1 MSFFRHST
9 LRLLTFD
16 LIMAKIVPFKA
27 VRPTRDKVCLVTCRS
42 YDEYSA
48 AELAAQLDFNP
59 LSFLHILKPAYTNQ
73 ETVSFEKRYRQVHQ
87 KYQEFKNEIIL
98 VKDKKPA
105 IYIHKIITKTHSFT
119 GLIVGTSVEDYRNN
133 IIKKHED
140 ILAFRV
146 KLLKDYMKY
155 SEFNTEPVLMT
166 YPDNKTIENW
176 IFNCTQKLA
185 DFEFSTTEKEI
196 HYLWKIEDSLEIDW
210 LQNIFAKT
218 ESLYI
223 ADGHHRTEALKLLS
237 EENENPENAAKDYIL
252 SYLISE
258 NNVKIY
264 EFNRL
269 IKDLNGYSK
278 EDFIKELNKNF
289 IIENKHQ
296 QPFKPAEKH
305 QFGMYLDNEFY
316 SLILRKENAF
326 FNTALDSLDT
336 QILYKKVLLPLLA
349 IKDLRNDERIEYVS
363 GKQSV
368 LEVKHKIDQGEF
380 EIGFILFP
388 SNIGEIKAL
397 ADAHLI
403 MPPKSTYIEPK
414 FRSGLVIYEL

>member
-1 MSFFRHST
+1 
-9 LRLLTFD
+9 
-16 LIMAKIVPFKA
+16 MAKIVPFKA

-42 YDEYSA
+42 YEEYVN

-73 ETVSFEKRYRQVHQ
+73 ESVSFEKRYRQVHQ
-87 KYQEFKNEIIL
+87 KYEDFKNEVIL

-105 IYIHKIITKTHSFT
+105 LYIHKIVTKTQSFT
-119 GLIVGTSVEDYRNN
+119 GIIAGTSVADYQND

-140 ILAFRV
+140 IIAFRV
-146 KLLKDYMKY
+146 RLLKEYMKY
-155 SEFNTEPVLMT
+155 SRFNTEPVLMT

-185 DFEFSTTEKEI
+185 DFEFSTTKKEI
-196 HYLWKIEDSLEIDW
+196 HYLWKIEDTLEINW
-210 LQNIFAKT
+210 LQNIFEKT

-237 EENENPENAAKDYIL
+237 EENKGAENQATNHIL
-252 SYLISE
+252 SYLIAE

-269 IKDLNGYSK
+269 VKDLNGLSK
-278 EDFIKELNKNF
+278 EDFLIALAKDFTVNNKL
-289 IIENKHQ
+289 Q
-296 QPFKPAEKH
+296 QPFQPTEKH
-305 QFGMYLDNEFY
+305 QFGMYLDTEFY
-316 SLILRKENAF
+316 SLDLKSKNENF
-326 FNTALDSLDT
+326 ETALDSLDT
-336 QILYKKVLLPLLA
+336 QILYKKVLLPILA
-349 IKDLRNDERIEYVS
+349 IEDLRNDERIEYLS

-368 LEVKHKIDQGEF
+368 QEVKNKIDQGEF
-380 EIGFILFP
+380 EIGFIMYP
-388 SNIGEIKAL
+388 SNISEIKAL
-397 ADAHLI
+397 ADANLI

-414 FRSGLVIYEL
+414 FRSGLVVYEL

>member
-1 MSFFRHST
+1 
-9 LRLLTFD
+9 
-16 LIMAKIVPFKA
+16 MAKIVPFEA

-42 YDEYSA
+42 YEEYVN

-73 ETVSFEKRYRQVHQ
+73 ETVSFKKRYRQVYQ
-87 KYQEFKNEIIL
+87 KYQQFRNELIL

-105 IYIHKIITKTHSFT
+105 IYIHKIVTKTHSFT
-119 GLIVGTSVEDYRNN
+119 GIIVGTTVEDYRNN
-133 IIKKHED
+133 VIKKHED

-146 KLLKDYMKY
+146 QLLKDYMKY
-155 SEFNTEPVLMT
+155 AEFNTEPVLMT

-176 IFNCTQKLA
+176 IYNCTQKLA
-185 DFEFSTTEKEI
+185 DFEFSTTKKEI
-196 HYLWKIEDSLEIDW
+196 HYLWKIEDSLEISW
-210 LQNIFAKT
+210 LQNIFEKT

-237 EENENPENAAKDYIL
+237 EENKEPENSAKDYIL

-269 IKDLNGYSK
+269 VKDLNGFSK
-278 EDFIKELNKNF
+278 EDFINELSTSF
-289 IIENKHQ
+289 VIENKYKEPF
-296 QPFKPAEKH
+296 QPSEKH
-305 QFGMYLDNEFY
+305 QFGMYLDNDFY
-316 SLILRKENAF
+316 SLILRKENEVF
-326 FNTALDSLDT
+326 ETALESLDT
-336 QILYKKVLLPLLA
+336 QILYKKVLLPLLG
-349 IKDLRNDERIEYVS
+349 IEDLRNDERIEYIS
-363 GKQSV
+363 GKQSI
-368 LEVKHKIDQGEF
+368 LEVKQKIDQGEF
-380 EIGFILFP
+380 EVGFILFP
-388 SNIGEIKAL
+388 SNIEEIKAL
-397 ADAHLI
+397 ADTNLI

>member
-1 MSFFRHST
+1 
-9 LRLLTFD
+9 
-16 LIMAKIVPFKA
+16 MAKIIPFKA

-42 YDEYSA
+42 YEEYVN

-105 IYIHKIITKTHSFT
+105 IYIHKIVTKTHSFT
-119 GLIVGTSVEDYRNN
+119 GIIVGTSVDDYRNN
-133 IIKKHED
+133 NIKKHED
-140 ILAFRV
+140 IIAFRV
-146 KLLKDYMKY
+146 RLLKEYMKY

-176 IFNCTQKLA
+176 IYNCTQKLA
-185 DFEFSTTEKEI
+185 DFEFSTTKKEI
-196 HYLWKIEDSLEIDW
+196 HYLWKIEDTLEINW
-210 LQNIFAKT
+210 LQNIFEKI
-218 ESLYI
+218 EHLYI
-223 ADGHHRTEALKLLS
+223 ADGHHRTEASKLLS
-237 EENENPENAAKDYIL
+237 DENKDPKNTAKDFLL

-269 IKDLNGYSK
+269 IKDLNGCSK
-278 EDFIKELNKNF
+278 EDFIKNLEQYF
-289 IIENKHQ
+289 VVENKHQ
-296 QPFKPAEKH
+296 QLYQPTEKH

-316 SLILRKENAF
+316 RLILRKEHSVF
-326 FNTALDSLDT
+326 ETALDSLDA
-336 QILYKKVLLPLLA
+336 QILYKKVLLPILA
-349 IKDLRNDERIEYVS
+349 IEDLRNDERIEYIS
-363 GKQSV
+363 GKQSI
-368 LEVKHKIDQGEF
+368 LEIKQKIDQGEF
-380 EIGFILFP
+380 EVGFILFP
-388 SNIGEIKAL
+388 SNIKEIKDL
-397 ADAHLI
+397 ADANLI

>member
-1 MSFFRHST
+1 
-9 LRLLTFD
+9 
-16 LIMAKIVPFKA
+16 MAKIVPFQA

-42 YDEYSA
+42 YEEYVN

-73 ETVSFEKRYRQVHQ
+73 ESVSFEKRYRQVHQ
-87 KYQEFKNEIIL
+87 KYEDFKNEVIL

-105 IYIHKIITKTHSFT
+105 LYIHKIVTKTQSFT
-119 GLIVGTSVEDYRNN
+119 GIIAGTSVADYQND

-140 ILAFRV
+140 IIAFRV
-146 KLLKDYMKY
+146 RLLKDYMKY
-155 SEFNTEPVLMT
+155 SRFNTEPVLMT

-185 DFEFSTTEKEI
+185 DFEFSTTKKEI
-196 HYLWKIEDSLEIDW
+196 HYLWKIEDPLEINW
-210 LQNIFAKT
+210 LQNIFEKT
-218 ESLYI
+218 KSLYI

-237 EENENPENAAKDYIL
+237 EENQDTENHTTNHIL
-252 SYLISE
+252 SYLIAE

-269 IKDLNGYSK
+269 VKDLNGLSK
-278 EDFIKELNKNF
+278 EDFLIALAKDFTVKNKL
-289 IIENKHQ
+289 Q
-296 QPFKPAEKH
+296 QPFQPAEKH

-316 SLILRKENAF
+316 SLDLKSKNENF
-326 FNTALDSLDT
+326 QTALDSLDT
-336 QILYKKVLLPLLA
+336 QILYKKVLLPILA
-349 IKDLRNDERIEYVS
+349 IEDLRNDERIEYLS

-368 LEVKHKIDQGEF
+368 LEVKNKIDQGEF
-380 EIGFILFP
+380 EIGFIMFP
-388 SNIGEIKAL
+388 SNISEIKAL
-397 ADAHLI
+397 ADANLI

-414 FRSGLVIYEL
+414 FRSGLVVYEL

>member
-1 MSFFRHST
+1 
-9 LRLLTFD
+9 
-16 LIMAKIVPFKA
+16 MAKIVPFKA

-42 YDEYSA
+42 YEEYVN

-105 IYIHKIITKTHSFT
+105 IYIHKIVTKTHSFT
-119 GLIVGTSVEDYRNN
+119 GIIVGTSVEDYRNN
-133 IIKKHED
+133 NIKKHED
-140 ILAFRV
+140 IIAFRV
-146 KLLKDYMKY
+146 RLLKEYMKH

-185 DFEFSTTEKEI
+185 DFEFSTTKKEI
-196 HYLWKIEDSLEIDW
+196 HYLWKIEDALEINW
-210 LQNIFAKT
+210 LQNIFEKV
-218 ESLYI
+218 EHLYI
-223 ADGHHRTEALKLLS
+223 ADGHHRTEASKLLS
-237 EENENPENAAKDYIL
+237 DENKDPENTAKDYLL

-269 IKDLNGYSK
+269 IKDLNGLSK
-278 EDFIKELNKNF
+278 EDFIKNLEQHFVVK
-289 IIENKHQ
+289 NKHQ
-296 QPFKPAEKH
+296 QLFQPTEKH
-305 QFGMYLDNEFY
+305 QLGMYLDNEFY
-316 SLILRKENAF
+316 RLSLRKEHVVF
-326 FNTALDSLDT
+326 ETALDSLDA
-336 QILYKKVLLPLLA
+336 QILYKKVLLPILA
-349 IKDLRNDERIEYVS
+349 IEDLRNDERIEYIS
-363 GKQSV
+363 GKQSI
-368 LEVKHKIDQGEF
+368 LEIKQKIDQGEF
-380 EIGFILFP
+380 EVGFILFP
-388 SNIGEIKAL
+388 SNIKEVKAL
-397 ADAHLI
+397 ADDNLI

>member
-1 MSFFRHST
+1 
-9 LRLLTFD
+9 
-16 LIMAKIVPFKA
+16 MAKIVPFQA

-42 YDEYSA
+42 YEEYVN

-73 ETVSFEKRYRQVHQ
+73 ESVSFEKRYRQVHQ
-87 KYQEFKNEIIL
+87 KYEDFKNEVIL

-105 IYIHKIITKTHSFT
+105 LYIHKIVTKTQSFT
-119 GLIVGTSVEDYRNN
+119 GIIAGTSVADYQND

-140 ILAFRV
+140 IIAFRV
-146 KLLKDYMKY
+146 RLLKDYMKY
-155 SEFNTEPVLMT
+155 SRFNTEPVLMT

-185 DFEFSTTEKEI
+185 DFEFSTTKKEI
-196 HYLWKIEDSLEIDW
+196 HYLWKIEDTLEINW
-210 LQNIFAKT
+210 LQNIFEKT

-237 EENENPENAAKDYIL
+237 EENQDDENQATSHIL
-252 SYLISE
+252 SYLIAE

-269 IKDLNGYSK
+269 VKDLNGLSK
-278 EDFIKELNKNF
+278 EDFLIALAKDFIVNNKL
-289 IIENKHQ
+289 Q
-296 QPFKPAEKH
+296 QPFQPTEKH
-305 QFGMYLDNEFY
+305 QFGMYLDTEFY
-316 SLILRKENAF
+316 SLDLKSKNENF
-326 FNTALDSLDT
+326 ETALDSLDT
-336 QILYKKVLLPLLA
+336 QILYKKVLLPILG
-349 IKDLRNDERIEYVS
+349 IEDLRNDERIEYLS

-368 LEVKHKIDQGEF
+368 LEVKNKIDQGEF
-380 EIGFILFP
+380 EIGFIMFP
-388 SNIGEIKAL
+388 SNISEIKAL
-397 ADAHLI
+397 ADANLI

-414 FRSGLVIYEL
+414 FRSGLVVYEL

>member
-1 MSFFRHST
+1 
-9 LRLLTFD
+9 
-16 LIMAKIVPFKA
+16 MAKIVPFKA

>member
-1 MSFFRHST
+1 
-9 LRLLTFD
+9 
-16 LIMAKIVPFKA
+16 MAKIVPFKA

-42 YDEYSA
+42 YEEYVN

-73 ETVSFEKRYRQVHQ
+73 ETVSFKKRYRQVYQ
-87 KYQEFKNEIIL
+87 KYQQFRNELIL

-105 IYIHKIITKTHSFT
+105 IYIHKIVTKTHSFT
-119 GLIVGTSVEDYRNN
+119 GIIVGTSVEDYRNN
-133 IIKKHED
+133 VIKKHED

-146 KLLKDYMKY
+146 QLLKDYMKY
-155 SEFNTEPVLMT
+155 AEFNTEPVLMT

-176 IFNCTQKLA
+176 IYNCTQKLA
-185 DFEFSTTEKEI
+185 DFEFSTTKKEI
-196 HYLWKIEDSLEIDW
+196 HYLWKIEDSLEISW
-210 LQNIFAKT
+210 LQNIFEKT

-237 EENENPENAAKDYIL
+237 EENKDLENSAKDYIL

-269 IKDLNGYSK
+269 VKDLNGFSK
-278 EDFIKELNKNF
+278 EDFINELSTSF
-289 IIENKHQ
+289 VIENKYKEPF
-296 QPFKPAEKH
+296 QPSEKH
-305 QFGMYLDNEFY
+305 QFGMYLDNDFY
-316 SLILRKENAF
+316 SLILRKENEVCE
-326 FNTALDSLDT
+326 TALESLDT
-336 QILYKKVLLPLLA
+336 QILYKKVLLPLLG
-349 IKDLRNDERIEYVS
+349 IEDLRNDERIEYIS

-368 LEVKHKIDQGEF
+368 LEVKQKIDQGEF
-380 EIGFILFP
+380 EVGFILFP
-388 SNIGEIKAL
+388 SNIEEIKAL
-397 ADAHLI
+397 ADTNLI